1 MAHSGVRLYVAVF
14 AALVFLTLVTVGV
27 SYVDLGPLS
36 VVVALTIA
44 FTKALLV
51 VVFFMHLRESSGLIW
66 VVAGGGFFWL
76 ALLIALT
83 MSDVEAIQIPGGH
96 TLTLEKGWDVVIT
109 QSLGGTYTVQVPAYG
124 GLFRIAGRDA
134 DALGMEPTTA
144 PAAAASGGL
153 EEQVWATLKTCFD
166 PEIPV
171 NIVDLGLVYD
181 LRITPEGDGQRIDVK
196 MTLTA
201 PGCGMGT
208 SIAADARLKL
218 LDLPGVSDADVQIVW
233 DPPWNPQ
240 MISPEGKERL
250 GMA

>member
-1 MAHSGVRLYVAVF
+1 MERIE
-14 AALVFLTLVTVGV
+14 LT
-27 SYVDLGPLS
+27 
-36 VVVALTIA
+36 
-44 FTKALLV
+44 
-51 VVFFMHLRESSGLIW
+51 R
-66 VVAGGGFFWL
+66 
-76 ALLIALT
+76 
-83 MSDVEAIQIPGGH
+83 DVEGIQIPGGH
-96 TLTLEKGWDVVIT
+96 TMTLEKGWEVVIT

-124 GLFRIAGRDA
+124 GLFRIAGKDA
-134 DALGMEPTTA
+134 DALGKQPTTA
-144 PAAAASGGL
+144 PAAAAAGSDL
-153 EEQVWATLKTCFD
+153 EEQVWATLRTCFD

-181 LRITPEGDGQRIDVK
+181 MRITPEGGGQRVDVK

-218 LDLPGVSDADVQIVW
+218 VDLPGVSDADVQIVW